1 VKKRILFVDD
11 EPNILDGLQRMLRPM
26 RDGWEM
32 SFVTSGPEAL
42 EYLGR
47 APFDVLVTD
56 MRMPGM
62 DGAQLLNIARE
73 RYSNLVRIVLSG
85 HSDQELVLKS
95 VRLAHQY
102 LSKPCDS
109 ETLRTSVERA
119 CGLRDWLGS
128 DTIKQVVGKIDSLPS
143 LPSTYTEM
151 LNLLDDADVTVSKV
165 AAVVSRDVAMVVK
178 VLQLVN
184 SAFFGLRQ
192 HISNIGQAANLLG
205 LDTLKTLILSTH
217 IFSQFEESSLAELSI
232 DRIWRHCLKVAIF
245 AKEIA
250 KSEVKDQMLIDDAFM
265 AGMLHDIG
273 KLILAANFREEY
285 VSAREMAI
293 ADSLTIQEAEKT
305 VLGAA
310 HPEIGAYL
318 VGLWGLPEPIVEAVA
333 FHHNPNPCLATTLT
347 PVIAVYAANA
357 IENSQYFSTV
367 DVTGDATIADLSV
380 LAPFQDRIPLW
391 REICSKITEGVDD
404 DGQGSFC

>member
-1 VKKRILFVDD
+1 
-11 EPNILDGLQRMLRPM
+11 
-26 RDGWEM
+26 
-32 SFVTSGPEAL
+32 
-42 EYLGR
+42 
-47 APFDVLVTD
+47 
-56 MRMPGM
+56 
-62 DGAQLLNIARE
+62 
-73 RYSNLVRIVLSG
+73 
-85 HSDQELVLKS
+85 
-95 VRLAHQY
+95 
-102 LSKPCDS
+102 
-109 ETLRTSVERA
+109 
-119 CGLRDWLGS
+119 
-128 DTIKQVVGKIDSLPS
+128 
-143 LPSTYTEM
+143 
-151 LNLLDDADVTVSKV
+151 VSKV
-165 AAVVSRDVAMVVK
+165 AAVVSRDVAMVAK

-192 HISNIGQAANLLG
+192 HVSNVGQALNLLV
-205 LDTLKTLILSTH
+205 LDTIKTLVLSTH
-217 IFSQFEESSLAELSI
+217 IFSQFEESSLTALSI

-250 KSEVKDQMLIDDAFM
+250 KNEVKDQMLIDDAFM

-357 IENSQYFSTV
+357 IENSQYFPTV

-404 DGQGSFC
+404 DGQDSFC